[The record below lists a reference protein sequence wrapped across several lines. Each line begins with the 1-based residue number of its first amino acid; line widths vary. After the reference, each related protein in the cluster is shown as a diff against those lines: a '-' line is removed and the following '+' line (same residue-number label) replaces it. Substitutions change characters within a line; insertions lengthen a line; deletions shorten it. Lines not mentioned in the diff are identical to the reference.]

1 MKHQAAQNGGG
12 LGLSPTQVEILTMV
26 AASKGG
32 MRPSAIAAQLAV
44 SQPTVAESAR
54 VLVEKGLILKT
65 PDPDDARAIRIV
77 LTEAG
82 QQEAERASGWPDF
95 LVSAAE
101 TMSEPEQEHLL
112 TGLVKIIRTLDDRDQ
127 IPVSRMCVTCNH
139 FRPHHHLDPEMPH
152 HCTLVDAPMSPKH
165 LRLDCPEQ
173 DPADDE
179 LREAIREAMEQA
191 R

>member
-26 AASKGG
+26 AASQGG

-54 VLVEKGLILKT
+54 VLVEKGLIEKT

-82 QQEAERASGWPDF
+82 REEAKRAAGWPDF

-101 TMSEPEQEHLL
+101 AMSEQEQEHLL
-112 TGLVKIIRTLDDRDQ
+112 SGLVKIIRTLDDRDQ
-127 IPVSRMCVTCNH
+127 IPVNRMCVTCTH
-139 FRPHHHLDPEMPH
+139 FRPHQHLDPEYPH
-152 HCTLVDAPMSPKH
+152 HCMLVDAPMSPKH

-173 DPADDE
+173 EPADDE
-179 LREAIREAMEQA
+179 TRDAIREAMELE